1 MKKKDVFQHRKE
13 KQLVANKTL
22 SQLEICI
29 DLQLWLT
36 TNCFPFR
43 YGNLEIGHIVIDE
56 DKLRHFATS
65 VISSLVAI
73 QLVYMV
79 NIRIAHLRNT
89 TGRGEH
95 QAGL

>member
-22 SQLEICI
+22 SDLEICI

-43 YGNLEIGHIVIDE
+43 YGNLEIGHILIDV
-56 DKLRHFATS
+56 DKPRHFATRCYKFM
-65 VISSLVAI
+65 VAI
-73 QLVYMV
+73 QLVY
-79 NIRIAHLRNT
+79 
-89 TGRGEH
+89 GEY
-95 QAGL
+95 

>member
-22 SQLEICI
+22 SELEICI

-43 YGNLEIGHIVIDE
+43 YGNLEIGHILIDVN
-56 DKLRHFATS
+56 KPRHCATS
-65 VISSLVAI
+65 VISSWFAI
-73 QLVYMV
+73 AISIYSDY
-79 NIRIAHLRNT
+79 
-89 TGRGEH
+89 
-95 QAGL
+95 